1 MLYLHRDRAAQLAPR
16 LPRLPASGLPREFT
30 AKVEKPGLDYL
41 AVGLAGRASCID
53 FHCKLATTS
62 WAAGSRC
69 EHRNNGTLFSHSH
82 FQQVKI
88 TFKTRG
94 NGLPVLVRI
103 CCLVLDISKEQQ
115 ICSSFF
121 LFFFYFWY
129 KISYIF
135 RLSVFLMDTWSNDLF
150 SQDLQATQ
158 RKKCFSSPRI
168 HVLQVPQIPPEPPGI
183 HLQVGLL
190 CLLLMGLS
198 WNEKKRKRNCMK
210 LWKSRTN
217 EPK

>member
-1 MLYLHRDRAAQLAPR
+1 MLYLHRDRAAQIA
-16 LPRLPASGLPREFT
+16 LPSSRRVYLVYLPPVCRVNSPQKLKMFNFRGR
-30 AKVEKPGLDYL
+30 PGLDYR

-103 CCLVLDISKEQQ
+103 CCLVLDIAKEQQ

-121 LFFFYFWY
+121 FFFF
-129 KISYIF
+129 
-135 RLSVFLMDTWSNDLF
+135 
-150 SQDLQATQ
+150 
-158 RKKCFSSPRI
+158 
-168 HVLQVPQIPPEPPGI
+168 
-183 HLQVGLL
+183 
-190 CLLLMGLS
+190 LLLI
-198 WNEKKRKRNCMK
+198 
-210 LWKSRTN
+210 
-217 EPK
+217 